1 MNKIKK
7 HILIFLLVLVVPFPT
22 FSETYL
28 CVEDKDSMTDSDQEN
43 SDRENV
49 VFNRISDDKFEA
61 TLIGSDQKLS
71 LDVHFEDDE
80 VISLILPRELSKFML
95 FMFSL
100 NKKDNTYIGIMHL
113 ISEPITEKI
122 NIFDVFDKG
131 KCQLL

>member
-1 MNKIKK
+1 M
-7 HILIFLLVLVVPFPT
+7 L
-22 FSETYL
+22 
-28 CVEDKDSMTDSDQEN
+28 EN
-43 SDRENV
+43 LKTTN
-49 VFNRISDDKFEA
+49 
-61 TLIGSDQKLS
+61 
-71 LDVHFEDDE
+71 
-80 VISLILPRELSKFML
+80 RELSKFML